1 MSGTRRPW
9 LAAALAFISPGLGH
23 VYLREWLRAM
33 LWFGIGLT
41 TAVLVI
47 GPDGIDTASV
57 GAFLHSVAAV
67 SFGASLAISAV
78 TLLSMVDAYLLAER
92 DRQRAA
98 ASAATA
104 ANDAGNC
111 PFCGKEL
118 EEGLDFCHW
127 CTEPLPS
134 RGSATAESP

>member
-1 MSGTRRPW
+1 MSDTRRPW
-9 LAAALAFISPGLGH
+9 VAAALAFISPGLGH

-41 TAVLVI
+41 TAVLVVDT
-47 GPDGIDTASV
+47 GSIDTASV
-57 GAFLHSVAAV
+57 ATFLTSVSAV

-78 TLLSMVDAYLLAER
+78 TLLSMIDAYLLAER
-92 DRQRAA
+92 ERKRANAA
-98 ASAATA
+98 ASASP
-104 ANDAGNC
+104 GNC

-127 CTEPLPS
+127 CTEPLPTRS
-134 RGSATAESP
+134 GSPTE

>member
-1 MSGTRRPW
+1 MSDTRRPW
-9 LAAALAFISPGLGH
+9 VAAALAFISPGLGH

-33 LWFGIGLT
+33 LWFGIGLS
-41 TAVLVI
+41 TAVLVV

-57 GAFLHSVAAV
+57 GAFLGSVAAV

-78 TLLSMVDAYLLAER
+78 TLLSMIDAYLLAER
-92 DRQRAA
+92 ERKRAA
-98 ASAATA
+98 ASAAT
-104 ANDAGNC
+104 DPGSC

-134 RGSATAESP
+134 RAGPTTDAR